1 MSEQETLRLVLQR
14 IPAASSAAEQHRLD
28 HQLLEQVLQEQGIA
42 PPYALQKGEHG
53 KPFLVHHP
61 NMQIN
66 LSHCKEAVLC
76 GVSNMPLGVDVEAN
90 RPFRERVMRRVLTEA
105 EQQTVMQA
113 EEPALPFLR
122 FWTLKESF
130 VKALGI
136 GISYPMRQISF
147 SQLQPVQQAAAVCE
161 VQEKGGTVCVPMAEY
176 SAEGAGAGY
185 RFFQCVLA
193 EELVVSA
200 CVRRVAAD
208 SPPA

>member
-1 MSEQETLRLVLQR
+1 MSDSKILRLVLQR
-14 IPAASSAAEQHRLD
+14 IPAASDAAEQHRLA
-28 HQLLEQVLQEQGIA
+28 HQLLEQVLQEQEVI

-53 KPFLVHHP
+53 KPFLVCHP
-61 NMQIN
+61 NVQIN

-76 GVSNMPLGVDVEAN
+76 GVSNMPLGVDVEAS

-105 EQQTVMQA
+105 EQQTVMRAA
-113 EEPALPFLR
+113 EPTLPFLQ

-147 SQLQPVQQAAAVCE
+147 SQLQPVQQAAAICE
-161 VQEKGGTVCVPMAEY
+161 VREKNRSVCVPMTEY
-176 SAEGAGAGY
+176 SAEGAGAEY

-193 EELVVSA
+193 EELIVSA
-200 CVRRVAAD
+200 CVRRA
-208 SPPA
+208 

>member
-1 MSEQETLRLVLQR
+1 MHEQEMLRLVLQR
-14 IPAASSAAEQHRLD
+14 IPAASSAAEQHGLA

-53 KPFLVHHP
+53 KPFLVQHP
-61 NMQIN
+61 SVQIN

-76 GVSNMPLGVDVEAN
+76 GIGRVPLGVDVEAN

-105 EQQTVMQA
+105 EQQTVLQA
-113 EEPALPFLR
+113 EESALQFLR

-147 SQLQPVQQAAAVCE
+147 SQLQPIQQAAAVCE
-161 VQEKGGTVCVPMAEY
+161 VQEKGGTVYVPMTEY
-176 SAEGAGAGY
+176 IADGEGAGY
-185 RFFQCVLA
+185 RFFQCILA
-193 EELVVSA
+193 EKLVVSA

-208 SPPA
+208 SLPA